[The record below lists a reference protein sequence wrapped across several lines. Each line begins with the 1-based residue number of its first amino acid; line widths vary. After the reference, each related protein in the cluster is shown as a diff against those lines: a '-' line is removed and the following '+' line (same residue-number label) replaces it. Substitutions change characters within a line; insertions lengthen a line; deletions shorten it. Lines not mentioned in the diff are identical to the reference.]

1 MAPLLLPQLIAPAPL
16 LLAAPPPPRPG
27 WRLSWAEEFTGPAGS
42 APNPS
47 HWTVAHNRTHGE
59 LEQQLYVSDAVALD
73 GSGNCVL
80 TTDRR
85 SATGPDGHRTY
96 SFTSGWLDTE
106 TKVSRAYGRWEVS
119 ARLPDPTARGIWPAH
134 WLMPHFAKGSASDWN
149 CWRERSGSLSLGG
162 VCKSQA

>member
-1 MAPLLLPQLIAPAPL
+1 MAPLLLLQLLVPAPL

-73 GSGNCVL
+73 GSGNCAD
-80 TTDRR
+80 DRPPHR
-85 SATGPDGHRTY
+85 HRPRRPPRLSLHLGLAGHR
-96 SFTSGWLDTE
+96 GQ
-106 TKVSRAYGRWEVS
+106 G
-119 ARLPDPTARGIWPAH
+119 LPRVRP
-134 WLMPHFAKGSASDWN
+134 
-149 CWRERSGSLSLGG
+149 LGG
-162 VCKSQA
+162 LRPPPRPHSQGHLACALADAALCEGLGERLELLA